1 MRDENKFN
9 YTKLPKI
16 KTFTHKQDIQGILSI
31 LIFVI
36 GLLNWLLSNY

>member
-1 MRDENKFN
+1 MRDENNFD

-16 KTFTHKQDIQGILSI
+16 KTLAHKQDIQGILSI